1 MANLRLLAV
10 LVLAVVVVV
19 ALFLPFAAAQLKNG
33 YYASICPKLEAIVQA
48 SVKNSMAQSQ
58 ISGPA
63 TLRLFFHDCAVRGC
77 DASIMIVNS
86 SGDDEWHNP
95 DDQSLKPQ
103 GFQTVLDAKAAVDSD
118 PQCRY
123 KVSCADILALAAREA
138 VSQSGGPYYQVE
150 LGRYDGR
157 VSTKSSVL
165 LPHADFSLDKLN
177 AFFSGLGLSQTD
189 MIALSGGHTLGA
201 ADCTF
206 FQSRIG
212 RDPSMD
218 SGFAAQLRTTCAG
231 QSSAFLD
238 GATPGGFDN
247 SYYKNLQAGRGLLGS
262 DQVLYTDQRSRGTVN
277 YYASHQD
284 TFFYDFGNAM
294 IKLGR
299 VGVKTAANGEIRR
312 DCRTPN

>member
-1 MANLRLLAV
+1 MAHIRPSFLLAAV
-10 LVLAVVVVV
+10 GVVV
-19 ALFLPFAAAQLKNG
+19 LLSPLAAAQLKTG
-33 YYASICPKLEAIVQA
+33 YYASICPNLEAIVRS
-48 SVKNSMAQSQ
+48 SVKQSMAQSQ
-58 ISGPA
+58 IAGPA
-63 TLRLFFHDCAVRGC
+63 ALRLFFHDCAVRGC

-86 SGDDEWHNP
+86 NGDDEWHNP
-95 DDQSLKPQ
+95 DDQSLKPD
-103 GFQTVLDAKAAVDSD
+103 GFQTILDAKVAVDSD

-138 VSQSGGPYYQVE
+138 VSQRGGPYYQVE

-157 VSTKSSVL
+157 ISTKSSVV
-165 LPHADFSLDKLN
+165 LPHAEFNLDQLN

-189 MIALSGGHTLGA
+189 MIALSGAHTLGA
-201 ADCTF
+201 ADCPF

-212 RDPSMD
+212 TDPSMD
-218 SGFAAQLRTTCAG
+218 SAFASQLRTTCAG
-231 QSSAFLD
+231 QTFAFLD
-238 GATPGGFDN
+238 AATPGGFDN

-277 YYASHQD
+277 YYASNQG
-284 TFFYDFGNAM
+284 TFLYDFANAM
-294 IKLGR
+294 TKLGR